1 MSILD
6 AYRLRNPGYS
16 VPHIF
21 AYTVGWYL
29 IRTSLTLLYD
39 MRAEG
44 GENVPRT
51 GGLLVV
57 GNHQSNFDPPMMAVA
72 CRRHFH
78 FMAKQTLWEHRR
90 FGWLIH
96 NFNAIP
102 IDQQKGD
109 TGAIKA
115 AIDRLQKGG
124 IVLIYPEGSRT
135 HDGAINPFK
144 RGTALLIRRAKVPVL
159 PIAIEGLFDVW
170 PRWQRLPHLFGHV
183 RAKVGP
189 VVPYEEL
196 AAAGSDGMLDLLKT
210 RLDDMRLE
218 LRKKIRASSRGRYP
232 ASGPGDYR
240 WDDPV
245 MNATRVPDPDP

>member
-1 MSILD
+1 MSFLD
-6 AYRLRNPGYS
+6 VYRQRNPGYS
-16 VPHIF
+16 LGHIF

-29 IRTSLTLLYD
+29 IRTTLTALYD
-39 MRAEG
+39 MRASG
-44 GENVPRT
+44 GENVPPT
-51 GGLLVV
+51 GGVLVV

-78 FMAKQTLWEHRR
+78 FMAKHTLFKHRR

-109 TGAIKA
+109 TSAIKA
-115 AIDRLQKGG
+115 AIECLRRGG
-124 IVLIYPEGSRT
+124 MVLIYPEGSRT

-159 PIAIEGLFDVW
+159 PIALEGAFDIW
-170 PRWQRLPHLFGHV
+170 PRWQALPRLVGHTRV
-183 RAKVGP
+183 KVGP
-189 VVPYEEL
+189 IVPYEEL
-196 AAAGSDGMLDLLKT
+196 AAAGTEGMLHLLKT
-210 RLDDMRLE
+210 RIDTLRLQ
-218 LRKKIRASSRGRYP
+218 LRQDIRASSRGRYP
-232 ASGPGDYR
+232 APGPGDYA

-245 MNATRVPDPDP
+245 MNATRLPDPDP

>member
-16 VPHIF
+16 LGHIF
-21 AYTVGWYL
+21 AYTVGWYFL
-29 IRTSLTLLYD
+29 RASFTLLYD
-39 MRAEG
+39 LRAEG

-78 FMAKQTLWEHRR
+78 FMAKHTLFEYRR
-90 FGWLIH
+90 FAWLIRGY
-96 NFNAIP
+96 NAIP

-109 TGAIKA
+109 TAAMKA
-115 AIDRLQKGG
+115 AIECMRRGG

-159 PIAIEGLFDVW
+159 PIALEGAFDIW
-170 PRWQRLPHLFGHV
+170 PRWQTLPRLVGHLRV
-183 RAKVGP
+183 KVGP
-189 VVPYEEL
+189 IVPYEEL

-210 RLDDMRLE
+210 RIDTMRLE
-218 LRKKIRASSRGRYP
+218 LREKIRASSRGRYP
-232 ASGPGDYR
+232 APGPGDHA
-240 WDDPV
+240 WDDPI
-245 MNATRVPDPDP
+245 MNASRVPDPDP